1 MNVCRFYLIVF
12 LFTNSIEVFAT
23 PAGPYYSAGTMIE
36 LKSFDPTTKT
46 YEITYLKYKHQ
57 GPFYATIEEVTQAI
71 SVLNIERL
79 ERHPKDIVTNQY
91 VLDKDMK
98 LLAPS
103 DLPARQDAVKKKT
116 NSKFK

>member
-1 MNVCRFYLIVF
+1 MKTCKLLLTIF
-12 LFTNSIEVFAT
+12 LFTSSFAVFAKSV
-23 PAGPYYSAGTMIE
+23 GPYYAAGTMIE
-36 LKSFDPTTKT
+36 LKSYDPNNKT

-57 GPFYATIEEVTQAI
+57 GPFYATIEEVAQAI
-71 SVLNIERL
+71 SVLNIDRL

-91 VLDKDMK
+91 VLDKDLK

-103 DLPARQDAVKKKT
+103 DLPARQDAVNKKT